1 MIAPAADTLQYFDEN
16 NKFDLEPRDL
26 DLRVKR
32 SIFGTSIESEEKQED
47 LGVTVSSSLICYKT
61 NES

>member
-16 NKFDLEPRDL
+16 NKFDLEPHDL

-47 LGVTVSSSLICYKT
+47 LGITVG
-61 NES
+61 